1 MRLPSLRRTRRDE
14 PREEGRNS
22 GYPGWTGR
30 TIADEPTL
38 EQPRVDL
45 EADREF
51 AQRRYEEGW
60 EAGVRD
66 AERRYAERRDA
77 EHRSP
82 ERGGPERGGPER
94 GGPEHGEAGRGDPGG
109 PIAGRG
115 DAGRSAAERGGA
127 GGAEGEPGQHRG
139 LAAAQID
146 RAAEDAAAATRTAAA
161 VAAADQA
168 LRRPRTSIL
177 AVLGLIL
184 AVLAAAAVLTGALA
198 LIGLVAAVVAA
209 LLALGGLARTRR
221 RRVAGRVIAGF
232 ALVLALI
239 TIGFGVLVLAGVF
252 GWLDTGTNQVAELH
266 DWLPS
271 WLT

>member
-1 MRLPSLRRTRRDE
+1 
-14 PREEGRNS
+14 
-22 GYPGWTGR
+22 
-30 TIADEPTL
+30 
-38 EQPRVDL
+38 
-45 EADREF
+45 
-51 AQRRYEEGW
+51 
-60 EAGVRD
+60 
-66 AERRYAERRDA
+66 
-77 EHRSP
+77 
-82 ERGGPERGGPER
+82 
-94 GGPEHGEAGRGDPGG
+94 
-109 PIAGRG
+109 
-115 DAGRSAAERGGA
+115 
-127 GGAEGEPGQHRG
+127 

-232 ALVLALI
+232 ALVLALV